1 MTMNASCYRTLTID
15 EQVNRRLVALRQTG
29 RQAAAV
35 ARRAERVIAR
45 LGGRSGNDTPSAGLT
60 TRYGEKRLAGCTKYD
75 LGAGYRLI
83 VLRGENSVC
92 VRFIGTHDECQKW
105 LQIHSRRRPAWH
117 RRRSVLMAIAPPGDQ
132 DFAQGGEAAGPGRD
146 EDWLPEVDQRLLRVV
161 FPAFCR
167 T

>member
-1 MTMNASCYRTLTID
+1 MDAPCCRTLTID
-15 EQVNRRLVALRQTG
+15 DQVNRRLAALRQAG

-35 ARRAERVIAR
+35 ARRAERIIAR
-45 LGGRSGNDTPSAGLT
+45 LGGQSGGYTASAGLT

-83 VLRGENSVC
+83 TLRGQDSVC
-92 VRFIGTHDECQKW
+92 IRFLGTHDECQKW
-105 LQIHSRRRPAWH
+105 LQTHSRRSLAWQ
-117 RRRSVLMAIAPPGDQ
+117 RRRSVLMAATPACDEDFTQGSETDLQ
-132 DFAQGGEAAGPGRD
+132 DRD
-146 EDWLPEVDQRLLRVV
+146 EDHFPEVDQRLLRVV